1 MIAATGGAVAV
12 AGAYFARLL
21 GLAFTAVVRAKTPAE
36 MPAAE
41 QHPVPEWIV
50 TGAGTGAASAAGGRR
65 EAQTEQRQRSAHE
78 ERLLDRRHQV
88 LTSALAG

>member
-1 MIAATGGAVAV
+1 MIAATGGAVDV

-41 QHPVPEWIV
+41 PHPVPEWIV
-50 TGAGTGAASAAGGRR
+50 TGAGTGAASAAVGRHLR
-65 EAQTEQRQRSAHE
+65 RPADHE
-78 ERLLDRRHQV
+78 LMRDGRWSV
-88 LTSALAG
+88 

>member
-12 AGAYFARLL
+12 AGAYFGRLL
-21 GLAFTAVVRAKTPAE
+21 GLAFTAVVPAKTPAE

-50 TGAGTGAASAAGGRR
+50 TGAGTGATSAAVGGHLRR
-65 EAQTEQRQRSAHE
+65 PP
-78 ERLLDRRHQV
+78 DRELMRDGRWSV
-88 LTSALAG
+88 